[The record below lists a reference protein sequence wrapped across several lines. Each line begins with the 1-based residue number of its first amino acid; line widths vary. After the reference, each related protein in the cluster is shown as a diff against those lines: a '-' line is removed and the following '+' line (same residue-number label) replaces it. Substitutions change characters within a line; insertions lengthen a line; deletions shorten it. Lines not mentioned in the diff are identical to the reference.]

1 MTVIFDTGRARHPIT
16 IQQKRRV
23 DDGAGS
29 FVETWTGWGIDRARV
44 LPISAAEQ
52 IRAGMQEH
60 TTTHLVE
67 IRYRPGV
74 TSDMRILMNN
84 ERERSFEIMSV
95 INPEEANVTLQLLCR
110 ELNHG

>member
-29 FVETWTGWGIDRARV
+29 FVETWTGWGTDRARI
-44 LPISAAEQ
+44 LPISAAER
-52 IRAGMQEH
+52 IRGELKEH
-60 TTTHLVE
+60 ITTHLLE

-74 TSDMRILMNN
+74 NSDMRILMDN
-84 ERERSFEIMSV
+84 ERERFFEITSL
-95 INPEEANVTLQLLCR
+95 INLEEANVTLQLLCR